1 MVSNTVHTEYIVT
14 VGRSNEGRQGTLFF
28 SKESH
33 VFVGELCE
41 NHNPK
46 VSLQNLYKKEI
57 IMTLNLC
64 P

>member
-1 MVSNTVHTEYIVT
+1 MVSNTVHTEYIIT
-14 VGRSNEGRQGTLFF
+14 VGRSNEGRRGTLFF

-46 VSLQNLYKKEI
+46 VSLQNL
-57 IMTLNLC
+57 
-64 P
+64 

>member
-1 MVSNTVHTEYIVT
+1 MKED
-14 VGRSNEGRQGTLFF
+14 GGLFF

-33 VFVGELCE
+33 VFVGEPCE

-57 IMTLNLC
+57 IMTLNLFAHEFSVRIK
-64 P
+64 